1 MSPPSFDA
9 GDEPLA
15 DDFQFLVPLRAIKPS
30 DVAIANNAVVVADAD
45 LVLTVVAN
53 AEYEVTVH
61 CIYTAGATGLLQ
73 VGFSGPTAATMDWSV
88 LGLANSVTA
97 SDSGLYTALSRTI
110 ADTKNLG
117 ASGAGTPV
125 VARVEGYLLTGANAG
140 SLTFKWA
147 QAVSNATGTTVKAN
161 SRMIARRT
169 F

>member
-1 MSPPSFDA
+1 MSAPSFDA
-9 GDEPLA
+9 GDEPIA

-30 DVAIANNAVVVADAD
+30 DVAIANNATVVADAD

-97 SDSGLYTALSRTI
+97 SDSGSYTALERAIT
-110 ADTKNLG
+110 DTKNVG
-117 ASGAGTPV
+117 AAGTGTPLAV
-125 VARVEGYLLTGANAG
+125 WIRGFLLTGANAG